1 MEVINFGSRH
11 HMATEGL
18 TQAQVATL
26 SVVADEMAENSA
38 EMVRLGEAYHKL
50 LEEMEKKHDTIRK
63 KDEMI
68 VELQKE
74 EAEDI
79 TKFKERQSQAITDLA
94 TRVEEQASDLAC
106 KESELQLRELD
117 IAALQQELGQLRM
130 KTGDQVR
137 RAQRAVEDG
146 DTKLSNMEDE
156 LTVRNGQLFEKDSK
170 IADLEADI
178 DLLTDS
184 LTTKRKEAEDYATLS
199 ERLSQDL
206 AVLKSSTQAELL
218 RQAAALEEST
228 TRAREAILDSSR
240 MKSENVQLMARINTT
255 DLRND
260 DLTLDNNRLRDEIER
275 LKKELDDSRKIE
287 SDLNI
292 QIRKLELVNNQREA
306 TVAQLRQKL
315 QERQRG
321 IDTERMHVDHLADAV
336 QIATERLKVANDLVE
351 KIFIEGQQE
360 SNAMDDNDD
369 DDNRSRSNSPSG
381 SHIDPYSAVISPPHS
396 QQNESAN
403 TIPTEDEDSI
413 PAILPDEVDRVE
425 VLADQLR
432 ALMEVHG
439 WERREDETR
448 HKQDF
453 SDFERKHTLA
463 KEDLERMIKELTKKY
478 EDERDEK
485 RHLAH
490 ILQLLRSEEES
501 RAELE
506 RQAIGEWNVVLGGVS
521 AMKQHY
527 YAGKI
532 DDCEYLESEARL
544 DIEDLEDAEWGILMQ
559 EADEDFNDVI
569 EAIRVRRL
577 KNAKKIT
584 KKTAYMG
591 LEVSDGITVKH
602 YHKEKASDGRLLK
615 DGKQIVSDIEGVKV
629 FNVVP
634 NGPAHTAGVLPED
647 IVTHFNDTK
656 VTTLANFKAA
666 AKQVKPGSKL
676 TLTVS
681 RDGEPIEIVIQTL
694 MLDEGE
700 FEQGVRRKVG
710 HRITVL
716 KEKKLERTRVREAR
730 RNELKQSQGVLNR
743 VDIDVDSASDDEK
756 PSTPLSFARKGH
768 PELKHRNGSKSAV
781 PENRAAT
788 HTLAGANAGP
798 LTHKM
803 FNQARGLSVASNY
816 KLDEE
821 PQQREPSSR
830 RTASPVPKPRKAV
843 QQPTLWKK

>member
-1 MEVINFGSRH
+1 MSEVINFGSRH
-11 HMATEGL
+11 HMATECL
-18 TQAQVATL
+18 TQAQIDTL
-26 SVVADEMAENSA
+26 TVVSEEMDENSA
-38 EMVRLGEAYHKL
+38 EIIRLGEAYHKL
-50 LEEMEKKHDTIRK
+50 LTEMEVKHNTLRDKDHIIR
-63 KDEMI
+63 
-68 VELQKE
+68 ELKKE

-94 TRVEEQASDLAC
+94 SRVEEQASDLAC

-117 IAALQQELGQLRM
+117 IAALQQELGQLKM

-137 RAQRAVEDG
+137 RAQRAVEDS
-146 DTKLSNMEDE
+146 DTKISDLEDDVT
-156 LTVRNGQLFEKDSK
+156 LRNAQLFEKDSK
-170 IADLEADI
+170 IADLEADV

-184 LTTKRKEAEDYATLS
+184 LNIKRKDAEDYSTMA

-240 MKSENVQLMARINTT
+240 MKSENVQLMARINST
-255 DLRND
+255 DLRNE
-260 DLTLDNNRLRDEIER
+260 DLSLDNSR
-275 LKKELDDSRKIE
+275 LKEELGRLKRELEDSRKIE

-306 TVAQLRQKL
+306 TATQLRQKL

-321 IDTERMHVDHLADAV
+321 IDSERIHVDHLADAV
-336 QIATERLKVANDLVE
+336 QIATERLKIANDLVE
-351 KIFIEGQQE
+351 KVFIEGQQDL
-360 SNAMDDNDD
+360 ADDNDD
-369 DDNRSRSNSPSG
+369 DMRSGSNSPSG
-381 SHIDPYSAVISPPHS
+381 SHIDPYAAIVSPVGS
-396 QQNESAN
+396 QQNESHN
-403 TIPTEDEDSI
+403 TIQTDEEL
-413 PAILPDEVDRVE
+413 PAAILPDEVDRVE
-425 VLADQLR
+425 VLVDQLK

-448 HKQDF
+448 HKQEF
-453 SDFERKHTLA
+453 SDVERKHDST
-463 KEDLERMIKELTKKY
+463 KEDLERMIKELTRKY
-478 EDERDEK
+478 EDEANEK
-485 RHLAH
+485 RRLAH
-490 ILQLLRSEEES
+490 VLQLLRSEEES

-559 EADEDFNDVI
+559 EADEDFDDIIEVI
-569 EAIRVRRL
+569 RRRRL

-591 LEVSDGITVKH
+591 LEVSDGINVKH

-615 DGKQIVSDIEGVKV
+615 DGKQIVTDIEGVKV

-634 NGPAHTAGVLPED
+634 NGPAHTAGVVAED
-647 IVTHFNDTK
+647 VVTHFNNQK
-656 VTTLANFKAA
+656 VASLANFKAA
-666 AKQVKPGSKL
+666 AKLVKPGSAL
-676 TLTVS
+676 TLTIS
-681 RDGEPIEIVIQTL
+681 RDGELETIEIVIQTL
-694 MLDEGE
+694 MLDECE

-730 RNELKQSQGVLNR
+730 RIELKQSQGVLQR
-743 VDIDVDSASDDEK
+743 VDLDPDTPTDGEK
-756 PSTPLSFARKGH
+756 PSVTFASRKLQ
-768 PELKHRNGSKSAV
+768 PDLKRNPSRSV
-781 PENRAAT
+781 SENRAAT
-788 HTLAGANAGP
+788 HTLAGANSGP

-803 FNQARGLSVASNY
+803 FNQARGISVAGHY
-816 KLDEE
+816 KLDEGE
-821 PQQREPSSR
+821 DLQREPSSR
-830 RTASPVPKPRKAV
+830 RTGSPVPKPRKAA
-843 QQPTLWKK
+843 QPLLWKK